1 MIKAPGD
8 RGLYHWHIGLGCGVR
23 KPPSPSSSSGSGV
36 HANELRWRLAA
47 TATAGTPHP
56 ASRRFGGCGRRRSQR
71 RHWSSRRRLRAL
83 PPLDGWGFRRWRWRR
98 RLEFGQDRVRF
109 ELGGRHVDECAF
121 LHRYGSDRDGQR
133 QISVEHI
140 GHRKSLVGGDR
151 QRAWRAAEAAARGAR
166 FCAWRV
172 GLIVTVAVACGS
184 SRSMLGY
191 SNSACSNSP
200 SSTRAQGRISR
211 R

>member
-1 MIKAPGD
+1 MRTSCGG
-8 RGLYHWHIGLGCGVR
+8 GLRRQLPREHLTRRHV
-23 KPPSPSSSSGSGV
+23 V
-36 HANELRWRLAA
+36 LA
-47 TATAGTPHP
+47 
-56 ASRRFGGCGRRRSQR
+56 GCGRLGSQR

-83 PPLDGWGFRRWRWRR
+83 PPLDGRGFRRWRWWR

-166 FCAWRV
+166 FCTRRA
-172 GLIVTVAVACGS
+172 GLD
-184 SRSMLGY
+184 RH
-191 SNSACSNSP
+191 
-200 SSTRAQGRISR
+200 RSR
-211 R
+211 RMRIEQIDARYIQIRQVRIHRAARERGAAYRSGDRPGHFHARPLGATRCAATRCFAVDTQQ